1 MKTKFLITMI
11 MLLGCVMP
19 GNAQDYSKLKDIE
32 LKGKEDFVKAE
43 DKILECTKYILTTP
57 MDEENTNRFNA
68 MQFMFRWMDGTP
80 DYTFL
85 LDETVGKLAQTS
97 DAMLGVYMACMC
109 RFVLENKDKAKDD
122 NEVKYN
128 SVLMLIDYSKDPTHN
143 VEISGEL
150 ENLIRAKDEHRLKEY
165 IKVIEGQMV

>member
-1 MKTKFLITMI
+1 MKTKFFVSVFIF
-11 MLLGCVMP
+11 LGSVAIC
-19 GNAQDYSKLKDIE
+19 NAQDYSKLKDVE
-32 LKGKEDFVKAE
+32 LKDKADFSKAE
-43 DKILECTKYILTTP
+43 DKILECSTYILTTP
-57 MDEENTNRFNA
+57 MDDENTNRINA
-68 MQFMFRWMDGTP
+68 LQFVFRWMEGTP
-80 DYTFL
+80 DYTFM

-97 DAMLGVYMACMC
+97 DALLGVYMACMC

-128 SVLMLIDYSKDPTHN
+128 SVLMLIDYSQDPHNN

-150 ENLIRAKDEHRLKEY
+150 KNLIKAKDEHRLKEY